1 MTDEAKSKRNTFEDN
16 LEQEG
21 LLLSRQQHLE
31 TGLHF
36 VKIYAPIEVL
46 KRYAE
51 ILKLRLPMKKF
62 EHIQE
67 VQAIRSTIPIIGNV
81 VKGVKNRFT
90 EAFMY
95 DQEKLPRNNHELTAV
110 FSRDKGGF
118 QLVDLIITELKNH
131 MTCYKSS
138 SHLLKLL
145 HSDWRVN
152 LVKDFF
158 LINFPQIR
166 AFKFISGHVIYNLS
180 YAYKLQWK
188 TSQAILK

>member
-1 MTDEAKSKRNTFEDN
+1 MTDQAKSKRNTFEDN

-21 LLLSRQQHLE
+21 LVLSRQQHLE

-118 QLVDLIITELKNH
+118 QLVDLIITVLKNH
-131 MTCYKSS
+131 MTCYISIIFNVS
-138 SHLLKLL
+138 NRLKLQ
-145 HSDWRVN
+145 HSGWRAN
-152 LVKDFF
+152 LVKDYFY
-158 LINFPQIR
+158 R
-166 AFKFISGHVIYNLS
+166 
-180 YAYKLQWK
+180 
-188 TSQAILK
+188 

>member
-1 MTDEAKSKRNTFEDN
+1 
-16 LEQEG
+16 
-21 LLLSRQQHLE
+21 
-31 TGLHF
+31 
-36 VKIYAPIEVL
+36 
-46 KRYAE
+46 
-51 ILKLRLPMKKF
+51 MKKF

-131 MTCYKSS
+131 MTCYNSIS
-138 SHLLKLL
+138 
-145 HSDWRVN
+145 
-152 LVKDFF
+152 
-158 LINFPQIR
+158 LI
-166 AFKFISGHVIYNLS
+166 G
-180 YAYKLQWK
+180 
-188 TSQAILK
+188 

>member
-1 MTDEAKSKRNTFEDN
+1 MTDQAKSKRNTFEHN

-21 LLLSRQQHLE
+21 LVLSRQQHLQ

-67 VQAIRSTIPIIGNV
+67 VQAIRSTIPITGNV
-81 VKGVKNRFT
+81 VKGVKNSFT

-95 DQEKLPRNNHELTAV
+95 DQDKLARNIHELTAV
-110 FSRDKGGF
+110 FSRDKEYLF
-118 QLVDLIITELKNH
+118 DMEKPNFFTQSAKA
-131 MTCYKSS
+131 
-138 SHLLKLL
+138 
-145 HSDWRVN
+145 RVIE
-152 LVKDFF
+152 F
-158 LINFPQIR
+158 
-166 AFKFISGHVIYNLS
+166 
-180 YAYKLQWK
+180 
-188 TSQAILK
+188 ILKRQRLSAESIEDFSFGIERALSENVYTAAYPLHDVSLSWILLLF

>member
-1 MTDEAKSKRNTFEDN
+1 MTDQAKSKRNTFEDN

-21 LLLSRQQHLE
+21 LVLSRQQHLE

-110 FSRDKGGF
+110 FSRDKEYLF
-118 QLVDLIITELKNH
+118 DMEKPNFFTQSIKA
-131 MTCYKSS
+131 
-138 SHLLKLL
+138 
-145 HSDWRVN
+145 RVIE
-152 LVKDFF
+152 F
-158 LINFPQIR
+158 
-166 AFKFISGHVIYNLS
+166 
-180 YAYKLQWK
+180 
-188 TSQAILK
+188 ILKRKRLSAETIEDFSYGIERALSDNVYTAAYPLHDVSFSWILL